1 MTAAPLRTVV
11 VIDYQNVHLTA
22 HNHFQP
28 HTPIHDALISPGSF
42 ARVLINTRN
51 TVSARAAELTQVDVY
66 RGLPEPEHDFI
77 GYQRNQTQ
85 KRRWETDPLVA
96 VTHIPL
102 RYRITRQCYSTGGP
116 GAPESEVE
124 VQEKGIDVMCALAVV
139 GAAARADVDLVV
151 LATHDRDLD
160 PAISAVQ
167 RSQTARVETFQW
179 HGGPGKP
186 TGRLHGDGR
195 LWCTRMGEDGFIA
208 SRDTDDY
215 SASTVLASRPAVPT
229 PTNGVQVLGS

>member
-1 MTAAPLRTVV
+1 MTAAPLRAVV

-22 HNHFQP
+22 HSHFQP
-28 HTPIHDALISPGSF
+28 HTPIHDALICPGAF

-51 TVSARAAELTQVDVY
+51 TVSAFAAELTEVDVY

-102 RYRITRQCYSTGGP
+102 RYRITRQCYSTGGA
-116 GAPESEVE
+116 GGPESEVE
-124 VQEKGIDVMCALAVV
+124 VQEKGLDVMCALAVV
-139 GAAARADVDLVV
+139 AAAARDDVDLVI

-167 RSQTARVETFQW
+167 RAGTARVEAFQW
-179 HGGPGKP
+179 YGGPGKP

-195 LWCTRMGEDGFIA
+195 LWCTRIDEDGFTA

-215 SASTVLASRPAVPT
+215 SASTVLASRPPAAAGHHGIQEVGT
-229 PTNGVQVLGS
+229 